1 MLLEAGRALD
11 AREQFAIIV
20 TERPAFMDAAVMLGL
35 ASYLAGDGL
44 GARAIWDDCRERR
57 PEDPRVE
64 AYLAMLERSDTSGAE
79 LVSTAPLPAIGR
91 PAKGAR
97 KKKK

>member
-1 MLLEAGRALD
+1 
-11 AREQFAIIV
+11 
-20 TERPAFMDAAVMLGL
+20 MDAAVMLGL

-44 GARAIWDDCRERR
+44 SARDTWNDCRERR

-64 AYLAMLERSDTSGAE
+64 AYLAMLERSDSSGAE
-79 LVSTAPLPAIGR
+79 LVSAAPPPATGR
-91 PAKGAR
+91 PAKGGR